1 MDFIA
6 RVKDLKQQFSNQLNI
21 TLETTNMNIINTLN
35 NYMKANRDLAVEIK
49 KKSEKRS
56 KDANSY
62 AWHLMQQIGKYLNK
76 SKDDVYIEML
86 GRYGVF
92 THIIVKPNVVERV
105 EEGWRL
111 VRNLGEVT
119 INGKSGV
126 QLQCYFGSSTYTTE
140 EMSVFI
146 DGIVSECK
154 EMGIE
159 TLSDEEIN
167 TMKDEWGVDN
177 KNNTKGESEI

>member
-1 MDFIA
+1 MDFIG
-6 RVKDLKQQFSNQLNI
+6 KIKNINKEFSNQLNI
-21 TLETTNMNIINTLN
+21 TLTTTNMNIIDTLN
-35 NYMKANRDLAVEIK
+35 NYMQSNRDLAIEIK

-62 AWHLMQQIGKYLNK
+62 AWHLMQKIGKYICK
-76 SKDDVYIEML
+76 SKDEVYIDML

-92 THIIVKPNVVERV
+92 THIIVKPSVVERV
-105 EEGWRL
+105 EEEWRL

-119 INGKSGV
+119 INGKTGI

-140 EMSVFI
+140 EMAVFI

-159 TLSDEEIN
+159 TLSNEEIDK
-167 TMKDEWGVDN
+167 MKKEWGVEN